1 MTETIAVVGLGQM
14 GGAIALRLRACGA
27 DVVGYDNNPVA
38 RAASAAQGLPVAATL
53 RDAVVGRSMLLT
65 SLPNSAAVDAVW
77 SGPGGLSELVTA
89 GQLCIELSSIDP
101 DTMQRAAQRVGATGA
116 GVIDCPVS
124 GSPPEA
130 GEGKLVLIVGGAAPE
145 IERARPI
152 LAMFGGTIR
161 LAGGIGTGKVV
172 KIVNNMMSMA
182 NILVASE
189 AFALGTRAGVDPEV
203 LFDILSVSGGRSSQ
217 FLKRF
222 PWVLE
227 RDFEP
232 RFKMELGEKDLALG
246 VELGRA
252 CGSPTPV
259 ASVARELYAMALAS
273 GLRGR
278 DIVALL
284 QLYERWGEPMPDD
297 AGQGERR

>member
-1 MTETIAVVGLGQM
+1 MIGLGQM

-27 DVVGYDNNPVA
+27 DVVGYDVSAQA
-38 RAASAAQGLPVAATL
+38 REARAAQGLPVAGSIA
-53 RDAVVGRSMLLT
+53 DAIAGRSLVLT

-77 SGPGGLSELVTA
+77 TGPEGLCMHVSP

-101 DTMQRAAQRVGATGA
+101 DTMRRAAERVVTAGAA
-116 GVIDCPVS
+116 VIDCPVS
-124 GSPPEA
+124 GSPQEA
-130 GEGKLVLIVGGAAPE
+130 GEGKLVLIVGGGVAD
-145 IERARPI
+145 IERARPV
-152 LAMFGGTIR
+152 LEMFGGTIR
-161 LAGGIGTGKVV
+161 IAGDIGAGKVV

-182 NILVASE
+182 NILVACE
-189 AFALGTRAGVDPEV
+189 AFALGTKAGVEPAV

-252 CGSPTPV
+252 CGVPTPV
-259 ASVARELYAMALAS
+259 ASIARELYATALAS

-278 DIVALL
+278 DIVALM
-284 QLYERWGEPMPDD
+284 QLYERWGGHSPD
-297 AGQGERR
+297 AA

>member
-1 MTETIAVVGLGQM
+1 MTGSIAMIGLGQM

-27 DVVGYDNNPVA
+27 DVIGYDISAAA
-38 RAASAAQGLPVAATL
+38 REGCAAQGLKVAGSMAE
-53 RDAVVGRSMLLT
+53 AVASRSLVLT
-65 SLPNSAAVDAVW
+65 SLPNPAAVDAVW
-77 SGPGGLSELVTA
+77 AGPGGLGELA
-89 GQLCIELSSIDP
+89 SRGQSCIELSSIDP
-101 DTMQRAAQRVGATGA
+101 QTMQRVAERVAATGA
-116 GVIDCPVS
+116 AVIDCPVS
-124 GSPPEA
+124 GSPAEA
-130 GEGKLVLIVGGAAPE
+130 GEGKLVLIVGGAAAD
-145 IERARPI
+145 IERARPV

-161 LAGGIGTGKVV
+161 TAGGIGTGKVV

-189 AFALGTRAGVDPEV
+189 AFALGTRAGVDPAV

-222 PWVLE
+222 PWALE

-232 RFKMELGEKDLALG
+232 RFKVELAEKDLALG

-252 CGSPTPV
+252 CGVPTPV
-259 ASVARELYAMALAS
+259 ASIARELYATALAS

-284 QLYERWGEPMPDD
+284 QMYERWGGHDPDS
-297 AGQGERR
+297 A